1 MDAGGWP
8 DVRWMRV
15 VEHGGDRN
23 EDARR
28 RKDVEEKGDEME
40 EGEEDERRK
49 RNAEKE
55 KELGLGSG

>member
-1 MDAGGWP
+1 MDAGGGWP

-28 RKDVEEKGDEME
+28 RKDVEGKGDEME
-40 EGEEDERRK
+40 EEGGGGREERGTPRK
-49 RNAEKE
+49 KR
-55 KELGLGSG
+55 S

>member
-23 EDARR
+23 EDARG
-28 RKDVEEKGDEME
+28 RKDVEEKGEEME
-40 EGEEDERRK
+40 GGGGGREERGTPRK
-49 RNAEKE
+49 KR
-55 KELGLGSG
+55 S